1 MIYDK
6 FAIALVISD
15 LIAVDHISKF
25 MSKLTY
31 VFLKHGGHIKCK
43 ITMVKKYLKDL
54 KQSGIEIPPRL
65 TANYANKRMT
75 DVMIEKLKILVEE

>member
-43 ITMVKKYLKDL
+43 ITNIKKYLKDL
-54 KQSGIEIPPRL
+54 KQRGIEIPPRL
-65 TANYANKRMT
+65 TIDYANKRMT
-75 DVMIEKLKILVEE
+75 DVIIEKLNILVEE

>member
-1 MIYDK
+1 
-6 FAIALVISD
+6 
-15 LIAVDHISKF
+15 
-25 MSKLTY
+25 
-31 VFLKHGGHIKCK
+31 
-43 ITMVKKYLKDL
+43 MVKKYLKDL